1 MTKPAQ
7 VSSELGC
14 SKCLSAFRQT
24 DLETKEHRFSKPGGF
39 NYTTVLMY
47 SVSGYTSVLAN
58 LLCARRTKDKHY
70 PLSIMQSEQK
80 DFVIPACTYMF
91 YGISGNY
98 PTRMIASCRCSLGP
112 KSWSATA
119 PAATAPAA
127 SGIVWTH
134 I

>member
-14 SKCLSAFRQT
+14 SESLSSCRQT
-24 DLETKEHRFSKPGGF
+24 NLESKEHRFSKPGGF

-47 SVSGYTSVLAN
+47 SASGYTSVWAN
-58 LLCARRTKDKHY
+58 LLCARRTKDKTGIH
-70 PLSIMQSEQK
+70 SEQK
-80 DFVIPACTYMF
+80 DIVIPACTYMF

-98 PTRMIASCRCSLGP
+98 PTRMIASCRCSLDP